1 MTTGRTA
8 YFTDTHLGQKL
19 VMGGGLAGDKMRYDN
34 EPAEHQSNL
43 RLVLDDVARKGI
55 SEVTFGG
62 DIGTAQSVA
71 GFFELLARY
80 GFATSVILGNHDTF
94 AEVGKYWPDG
104 AGGIDGKMCY
114 ARSAGDL
121 KQVFLDTSDNSVGP
135 AQLAWLAREL
145 EPACRVVL
153 FIHHPVLD
161 VHTPIERA
169 GAALRDREQLMALLT
184 ASACEI
190 DVFCGHYHMDDE
202 RSEANV
208 RQFGLARIPEAH
220 GQHFMALVQQ
230 TQRTLPAR
238 RTDKIGEDEHQRTP
252 FDGVQRPFEQRRQ
265 VGKRCA
271 WQRRLFN

>member
-1 MTTGRTA
+1 
-8 YFTDTHLGQKL
+8 
-19 VMGGGLAGDKMRYDN
+19 MGGGLAGDKMRYEN

-43 RLVLDDVARKGI
+43 RIVLDDVARKGI
-55 SEVTFGG
+55 SEVIFGG

-94 AEVGKYWPDG
+94 AEVGKYWPHG

-114 ARSAGDL
+114 ARSAGYL
-121 KQVFLDTSDNSVGP
+121 KQLFLDTSDNSVGP

-208 RQFGLARIPEAH
+208 RQFVTPAVSYQIVKRAERIEVDTSEVAYRIIDIDGTDIRTEVVRLARPTTSAD
-220 GQHFMALVQQ
+220 
-230 TQRTLPAR
+230 TSS
-238 RTDKIGEDEHQRTP
+238 
-252 FDGVQRPFEQRRQ
+252 
-265 VGKRCA
+265 KRSL
-271 WQRRLFN
+271 R